1 MVNWHM
7 KRCSTSLIT
16 GEMQIKT
23 ISDPIT
29 PVRMDT
35 IKKPKITSVG
45 EDVEK
50 REPLYTLGSNVN

>member
-23 ISDPIT
+23 ISDPII

-35 IKKPKITSVG
+35 IKKSKITSIG